1 MATPYTEYTKV
12 AENLKNFL
20 SLYKNEILTGE
31 ASLSL
36 YPILDIF
43 LTNIL
48 TDKGLFWEKFLY
60 NFDRSS
66 YPMNSHE
73 LYFDKRGVS
82 SFNSDDE
89 LKEGLVIDYVD
100 QYNIHVVSE
109 VINEHKNNYNL
120 LRLSWDGRL
129 INAPYEK
136 QRDYVILFIKPE
148 VYYTNPSLYWK
159 IKMDWENIMGSEE

>member
-48 TDKGLFWEKFLY
+48 TDKGLPWDDFLY
-60 NFDRSS
+60 NFPGRL
-66 YPMNSHE
+66 NSMDNSE
-73 LYFDKRGVS
+73 TSFDIRNGSNVG
-82 SFNSDDE
+82 SDDE
-89 LKEGLVIDYVD
+89 LKAGPVIHYVD

-109 VINEHKNNYNL
+109 VINEYQNNYNL

-129 INAPYEK
+129 VNAPYEE

-148 VYYTNPSLYWK
+148 IYYTNPSLYWK